1 MTAVFSRSPFW
12 ETASAPLRGMLRSN
26 KITKELQGVNP
37 RRGDRQ
43 GVVYMS
49 EHQYMGLITKIAL
62 YVVCSWSS

>member
-1 MTAVFSRSPFW
+1 MTAVFSRSPFR

-37 RRGDRQ
+37 RRGDQQ

-49 EHQYMGLITKIAL
+49 EYQYIVLIDEIIL
-62 YVVCSWSS
+62 YVVNF

>member
-1 MTAVFSRSPFW
+1 MTAVFSRSPVW

-37 RRGDRQ
+37 HRGERQ

-49 EHQYMGLITKIAL
+49 SYQYIVLTNEIIL
-62 YVVCSWSS
+62 YVVNF